1 MAWSGLDE
9 LNCDRCFLRRR
20 IAAVLVGRERIADEL
35 IDAGL
40 QRAAQLGG
48 VEPVDLALVEAR
60 GCQPALIQLNNAL
73 AAELQK
79 FLDAPL
85 TTLAKNVQQLL
96 TKGLVTLGSAEKY
109 RLTEMG
115 MREGGRRFADEFD
128 GLLQQGHYE
137 CNDPDCDCH
146 SADNY
151 APCRATGH
159 SHEHSHPH

>member
-1 MAWSGLDE
+1 MQEQNLDLIMTNE
-9 LNCDRCFLRRR
+9 QPSLFWQ
-20 IAAVLVGRERIADEL
+20 DE
-35 IDAGL
+35 IL
-40 QRAAQLGG
+40 QVMYWMQGEG
-48 VEPVDLALVEAR
+48 FGEQVTMS
-60 GCQPALIQLNNAL
+60 
-73 AAELQK
+73 ELQK

-85 TTLAKNVQQLL
+85 ATLAENVQQLL
-96 TKGLVTLGSAEKY
+96 IKGLVTLGSAEKY

-115 MREGGRRFADEFD
+115 LREGGRRFADEFD

-146 SADNY
+146 SAENY